1 MLDNER
7 WRAADIPRDFQSL
20 VTHCEL
26 CEQLTTVI
34 DESSSDRDHA
44 GSVSTATSASST
56 SVSLNNSHYTTVG

>member
-7 WRAADIPRDFQSL
+7 WRTADIPRDFQSL

-34 DESSSDRDHA
+34 DESADRDH

-56 SVSLNNSHYTTVG
+56 SVSLNNSHYTIVG